1 MAVVISSTLT
11 LTLALA
17 LPPRLLTAQPHL
29 HEQADGRRARA
40 HPARRAMTAD
50 MPRYGQI
57 WPDMELA
64 SSTSSATSYD
74 RMTA

>member
-1 MAVVISSTLT
+1 MAVVSSTLT

-17 LPPRLLTAQPHL
+17 LTLPRRLLTAQPHL

-40 HPARRAMTAD
+40 HPARRVMTAD

-64 SSTSSATSYD
+64 SCATSYD